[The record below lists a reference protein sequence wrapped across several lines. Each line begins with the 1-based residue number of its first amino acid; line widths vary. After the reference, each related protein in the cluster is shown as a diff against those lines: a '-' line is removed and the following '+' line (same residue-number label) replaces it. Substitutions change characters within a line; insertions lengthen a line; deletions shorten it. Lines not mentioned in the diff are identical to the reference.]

1 MAQHSLLEKLD
12 ALVIRFEEIGTLITD
27 PSVIADMKRYVKL
40 NKEYRDLE
48 KISNARN
55 EYKQLVATID
65 EAKSILDTENDAE
78 LREIAKEEL
87 DIANERLPHLEEEIK
102 LLLIPSDPQD
112 NKNVIMEIRGGT
124 GGDEAAIFAGDLYRM
139 YTKYCEVKGWKT
151 EITSLTEGT
160 SGGYKE
166 IIFTV
171 TGEGVY

>member
-102 LLLIPSDPQD
+102 L
-112 NKNVIMEIRGGT
+112 
-124 GGDEAAIFAGDLYRM
+124 
-139 YTKYCEVKGWKT
+139 
-151 EITSLTEGT
+151 
-160 SGGYKE
+160 
-166 IIFTV
+166 
-171 TGEGVY
+171 